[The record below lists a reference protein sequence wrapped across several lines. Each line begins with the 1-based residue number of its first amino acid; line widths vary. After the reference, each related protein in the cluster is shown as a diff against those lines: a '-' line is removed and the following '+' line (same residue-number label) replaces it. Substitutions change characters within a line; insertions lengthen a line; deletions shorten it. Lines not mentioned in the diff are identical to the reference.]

1 MYLAIREAEC
11 SQRRRGGCL
20 CPCGV
25 GAAVLSYSVSVLLWK
40 EGEVK
45 QNNPITAECLI
56 TSGARRKG
64 EKRCTHPWR
73 QLDARYLFIV
83 VFSSATL
90 IWWRWTGLALR
101 GGGGTKMKLQA
112 PRETLQCREM
122 QLLWG
127 ERPHTARKLLIANI
141 SRPWA
146 CRSLL
151 LLHASAR
158 DSSELW
164 RLPGFWHTQLIRRI
178 KVPLSCPGRVKDLTA
193 SHLPLRLSQA
203 IKC

>member
-1 MYLAIREAEC
+1 MHLAIREAEC
-11 SQRRRGGCL
+11 SQRRGGCL

-25 GAAVLSYSVSVLLWK
+25 GAAVLSYSVFVLLWK

-64 EKRCTHPWR
+64 EKRRTHPWR

-90 IWWRWTGLALR
+90 IWTGWRGLALR
-101 GGGGTKMKLQA
+101 GGGTKMKLQA
-112 PRETLQCREM
+112 PQETLQCREM

-127 ERPHTARKLLIANI
+127 ERCSQTINSQHLSSLSVSFASSPPRFGPRLFRIVTPAWLLTHAAN
-141 SRPWA
+141 
-146 CRSLL
+146 
-151 LLHASAR
+151 
-158 DSSELW
+158 
-164 RLPGFWHTQLIRRI
+164 
-178 KVPLSCPGRVKDLTA
+178 
-193 SHLPLRLSQA
+193 
-203 IKC
+203 

>member
-64 EKRCTHPWR
+64 EKRRTHPWR

-101 GGGGTKMKLQA
+101 GGGHKNETPSATRNTTVQGNAITLRREATHCSQTINSQHLSSLSVSFA
-112 PRETLQCREM
+112 SSPPRFGPRLFWIVTPAW
-122 QLLWG
+122 LLT
-127 ERPHTARKLLIANI
+127 HAAN
-141 SRPWA
+141 
-146 CRSLL
+146 
-151 LLHASAR
+151 
-158 DSSELW
+158 
-164 RLPGFWHTQLIRRI
+164 
-178 KVPLSCPGRVKDLTA
+178 
-193 SHLPLRLSQA
+193 
-203 IKC
+203 

>member
-1 MYLAIREAEC
+1 MHLAIREAEC
-11 SQRRRGGCL
+11 SQRRGGCL

-25 GAAVLSYSVSVLLWK
+25 GAAVLSYSVFVLLWK

-64 EKRCTHPWR
+64 EKRRTHPWR

-90 IWWRWTGLALR
+90 IWTGWTGLALR
-101 GGGGTKMKLQA
+101 GGAQKWNSKRHKKHYSAGKCNYS
-112 PRETLQCREM
+112 E
-122 QLLWG
+122 
-127 ERPHTARKLLIANI
+127 ERGARKLLIANI

>member
-11 SQRRRGGCL
+11 SQRRGGGCL

-25 GAAVLSYSVSVLLWK
+25 GAAVLSYSVSLLPWK

-64 EKRCTHPWR
+64 EKRRTHPWR
-73 QLDARYLFIV
+73 QLDARYTL

-90 IWWRWTGLALR
+90 IWWRWTGLAL
-101 GGGGTKMKLQA
+101 GGTKMK
-112 PRETLQCREM
+112 
-122 QLLWG
+122 
-127 ERPHTARKLLIANI
+127 HTARKLLIANI

>member
-64 EKRCTHPWR
+64 EKDVHTLGDSLMH
-73 QLDARYLFIV
+73 
-83 VFSSATL
+83 ATCSL
-90 IWWRWTGLALR
+90 LCFPLPRSY
-101 GGGGTKMKLQA
+101 GGDEHQA

-203 IKC
+203 INC